1 MFDGSD
7 SVAIGNMI
15 KSSKTFKT
23 KPRICLDIYKKE
35 LEALIQELIKIEAA
49 DFIDK

>member
-1 MFDGSD
+1 MIGSNNLALDNILIDNGQGIVMFDGSD

-23 KPRICLDIYKKE
+23 KPRICSGYL
-35 LEALIQELIKIEAA
+35 
-49 DFIDK
+49 